1 MDDFR
6 SQLRRYGL
14 GALRNRWLAI
24 AASWLVCVA
33 GWVFVSSIPNQYE
46 ASARLYVDSDAVLT
60 PLLKGL
66 ALDNTPASQL
76 EVLQRTLLSRPNLE
90 KLVSKT
96 NLELGITGP
105 ADLEDL
111 VKQLGLDIKVVPQ
124 TRNLFTITYRNSTP
138 KLAYDV
144 VQSILTIFIE
154 SKVGSSR
161 TDMENARVFLQQQ
174 IASYERQLREA
185 EARRAEFRTKYLD
198 LLPSDANGGA
208 SRLETARSQVAT
220 LKGQVED
227 LTAKR
232 DAIKAELAATPAMLD
247 PETVANTQSRGGGVN
262 PEIQRAEAT
271 LTELRLRYTE
281 QHPDVVAARNRVAAL
296 RANPPPVAAPAAPG
310 AGAQDPRGRAQG
322 MQNPVYQTI
331 KAQLF
336 DTELQLA
343 SLQRQ
348 KADGTKELDRLETVA
363 RGVPG
368 VQAEFANLNRDYD
381 VLHKNYLE
389 MLSRRESMRIS
400 AAADSDADKV
410 KLQLIDPPQVPQIPV
425 APKRVLLISV
435 VLGAG
440 IAAGLGLVGLL
451 LQFDRSFHSIEDLR
465 DLGLTVVGGIS
476 MLGVAVPMRRRLVSA
491 ASFAM
496 AVLLLCAVYGGLL
509 YRLLH
514 IQGTA

>member
-1 MDDFR
+1 M
-6 SQLRRYGL
+6 Q
-14 GALRNRWLAI
+14 
-24 AASWLVCVA
+24 
-33 GWVFVSSIPNQYE
+33 
-46 ASARLYVDSDAVLT
+46 
-60 PLLKGL
+60 
-66 ALDNTPASQL
+66 
-76 EVLQRTLLSRPNLE
+76 
-90 KLVSKT
+90 
-96 NLELGITGP
+96 
-105 ADLEDL
+105 
-111 VKQLGLDIKVVPQ
+111 PQ
-124 TRNLFTITYRNSTP
+124 
-138 KLAYDV
+138 
-144 VQSILTIFIE
+144 
-154 SKVGSSR
+154 
-161 TDMENARVFLQQQ
+161 
-174 IASYERQLREA
+174 
-185 EARRAEFRTKYLD
+185 
-198 LLPSDANGGA
+198 
-208 SRLETARSQVAT
+208 
-220 LKGQVED
+220 
-227 LTAKR
+227 
-232 DAIKAELAATPAMLD
+232 
-247 PETVANTQSRGGGVN
+247 
-262 PEIQRAEAT
+262 
-271 LTELRLRYTE
+271 
-281 QHPDVVAARNRVAAL
+281 
-296 RANPPPVAAPAAPG
+296 
-310 AGAQDPRGRAQG
+310 GRAQG